1 MTAQLRRFAP
11 LVVLAVAGVLSVVLL
26 ETRPKAS
33 RNRAVREARLVEV
46 APVRLESRP
55 ATVEAMG
62 TVGPA
67 REVLLRP
74 RVAGEVIELAP
85 ELIPGGRFKRGD
97 LLLRLDPRDYE
108 LTVQQRVTELAEAE
122 AGLVIER
129 GSQDVARRE
138 YELLGETVDDA
149 ERRLILREPQ
159 LQTAQAQVERAKAA
173 LAEARLALERTTV
186 RAPFDAIVSARNV
199 EIGTQVDPSTTLA
212 TLVGTDAYWV
222 EVSVPV
228 AKLRWLDIPH
238 GNGDLGSAA
247 SVADP
252 TAWGRGVT
260 RPGRVIKLLGG
271 VEDEGRMARVLV
283 AVDDPLNLAP
293 PDPAAPLLLLGSFVR
308 VAFAG
313 RALEQVAVLE
323 RKLLHEGD
331 HVWLMD
337 AEDRL
342 EIRPVT
348 VAFRGEDEVL
358 ISEGL
363 VAGERI
369 VTSALAA
376 PVAGMPLKLQG
387 SEDEPGDG

>member
-11 LVVLAVAGVLSVVLL
+11 LVVLAVAGLLSLLLL

-33 RNRAVREARLVEV
+33 RNPAVREARLVEV
-46 APVRLESRP
+46 VPVRLESRP

-62 TVGPA
+62 TVEPA

-85 ELIPGGRFKRGD
+85 ELIPGGRFKSGD
-97 LLLRLDPRDYE
+97 VLLRIDPRDYE
-108 LTVQQRVTELAEAE
+108 LIVQQRVTALAEAE
-122 AGLVIER
+122 AALVIER
-129 GSQDVARRE
+129 GSQDVAKRE

-159 LQTAQAQVERAKAA
+159 LKTAQAQVERAKAA
-173 LAEARLALERTTV
+173 LAEARLALERTIV
-186 RAPFDAIVSARNV
+186 RAPFDAIVSARNI
-199 EIGTQVDPSTTLA
+199 EIGTQVDPATTLV

-228 AKLRWLDIPH
+228 AKLRWLDIPR

-247 SVADP
+247 AVSDP

-260 RPGRVIKLLGG
+260 RSGKVIKLLGG

-283 AVDDPLNLAP
+283 AVDDPLNIAHP
-293 PDPAAPLLLLGSFVR
+293 EQPTPMLLLGSFVR

-363 VAGERI
+363 AAGERL
-369 VTSALAA
+369 VTSSLAA
-376 PVAGMPLKLQG
+376 PVAGMPLKLAG
-387 SEDEPGDG
+387 AEDEPKDG